1 MRRIAAFL
9 GIAVNEELWPSLVKA
24 AGFEFMREHGATLMP
39 RAAISW
45 DKGHERFI
53 NEGINERWRG
63 ALTDEDVALYQ
74 GRAAREFS
82 PALARWVEQGRLATA
97 DPRKMAD

>member
-1 MRRIAAFL
+1 
-9 GIAVNEELWPSLVKA
+9 
-24 AGFEFMREHGATLMP
+24 MP

-53 NEGINERWRG
+53 NEGTNERWRS
-63 ALTDEDVALYQ
+63 ALTDDDVSLYEA
-74 GRAAREFS
+74 RAAREFS

-97 DPRKMAD
+97 DPREIANSE